1 MSVGDLGVLKVK
13 MQSDNEV
20 LDEVVVVGAGTQ
32 KKVSVTGAIST
43 VKGVELRAPSS
54 SLTNNLT
61 GKLAGVVSMTTS
73 GEPGFVFDF
82 LY

>member
-1 MSVGDLGVLKVK
+1 ME

-73 GEPGFVFDF
+73 GEPGSVSDIRKC
-82 LY
+82 